1 MEKINFLDKARNIHG
16 YKYNYFNLPDKITLT
31 DKIKIELDGE
41 YYTQSVSKHLMGR
54 CPEKRIT
61 MKSTEDFIS
70 ESKETWGDKYD
81 YSLTEYTGALNNIK
95 IIYDGIVYEQRASS
109 HLDGMSPE
117 FRKTEESIL
126 RDSLRQN
133 DEFGEN
139 EIELFLKKYKIEYTK
154 RHKIDG
160 IEFDFYL
167 TSNRSC
173 IEFDGRYH
181 FYPIDEMGGLETLN
195 RVKNE
200 DKIRCDYC
208 DDNYI
213 NLIRIRYDQIDDIY
227 QILWENLKIFI
238 KKKTN

>member
-1 MEKINFLDKARNIHG
+1 MKRINFLDKARNTHG
-16 YKYNYFNLPDKITLT
+16 YKYNYIDLPDKITLT
-31 DKIKIELDGE
+31 DKIEIELNGE
-41 YYTQSVSKHLMGR
+41 YYIQSVSKHLMGR
-54 CPEKRIT
+54 CPEKKVS
-61 MKSTEDFIS
+61 MKSTEDFIT
-70 ESKETWGDKYD
+70 ESKSIWVDKYD
-81 YSLTEYTGALNNIK
+81 YSLTQYTGALNNIK
-95 IIYDGIVYEQRASS
+95 IIYDGIIYEQRASS
-109 HLDGMSPE
+109 HLEGMSPE

-126 RDSLRQN
+126 KDSLRKN

-139 EIELFLKKYKIEYTK
+139 EIELFLKKYKIKYIK

-160 IEFDFYL
+160 VEFDFYL

-181 FYPIDEMGGLETLN
+181 FEPIDAFGGLETLT

-213 NLIRIRYDQIDDIY
+213 NLIRVRYDQIDDIY

-238 KKKTN
+238 KN